1 MPKKLVDLEVH
12 AVAGVDKAAN
22 RRKWL
27 VVKRVND
34 GPSLR
39 ERIARLFKADDA
51 SKTFEAALAE
61 SKLDDQWWRLNDALR
76 VSIRSIIESDAE
88 NKAEL
93 IQESIAQ
100 YAEEIVALAGQL
112 SKGATEP
119 TSVAMQKMQ
128 DVLMELGDAADAV
141 DADAIMNLI
150 AKAEKC
156 AKEWREQL
164 EKGESNM
171 PETSTKTV
179 DLDALLKG
187 VSEEAKA
194 AIKAEFAKQEER
206 IDALQKKVDELSKKG
221 EGNADDINKADLPEP
236 VRKRLEELEKQ
247 AKEAEE
253 IAKAEREAR
262 VRAEI
267 RKRAEGYANVGEV
280 EKIAEAIYKAQSV
293 SADFAEQL
301 ETLFKSA
308 HERIEKGDLFKEF
321 GSGAGDSA
329 STAWGKIEAAA
340 AEIMK
345 ATPSMTRPQAIAK
358 ALEANPELEKAYFE
372 EVRR

>member
-1 MPKKLVDLEVH
+1 LPRKLVDLEVH

-22 RRKWL
+22 RRRFL
-27 VVKRVND
+27 VVKRAEESEDATTADHD
-34 GPSLR
+34 G
-39 ERIARLFKADDA
+39 IANEKDQSILKAA
-51 SKTFEAALAE
+51 
-61 SKLDDQWWRLNDALR
+61 W
-76 VSIRSIIESDAE
+76 SIIAKHLGLSAKDATV
-88 NKAEL
+88 
-93 IQESIAQ
+93 QEASRII
-100 YAEEIVALAGQL
+100 EALP
-112 SKGATEP
+112 E
-119 TSVAMQKMQ
+119 
-128 DVLMELGDAADAV
+128 
-141 DADAIMNLI
+141 
-150 AKAEKC
+150 
-156 AKEWREQL
+156 AKE
-164 EKGESNM
+164 KGDTNM
-171 PETSTKTV
+171 AQTGTQNV
-179 DLDALLKG
+179 DLDAILKDASDE
-187 VSEEAKA
+187 VKA
-194 AIKAEFAKQEER
+194 AVKAAFAKQEEKL
-206 IDALQKKVDELSKKG
+206 AELQKQVDELSKKG
-221 EGNADDINKADLPEP
+221 EGNADDINKADLPEH
-236 VRKRLEELEKQ
+236 VRKRLEDLEKR

-293 SADFAEQL
+293 SAEFAEQL
-301 ETLFKSA
+301 ETLLKSA

-358 ALEANPELEKAYFE
+358 ALEANPELEKAYYE